1 MNLQSNKGD
10 GSARRQ
16 ALFRLWRGNPY
27 EESTRVRNR
36 ERTANYM
43 ITEAI
48 VTASE
53 YVAGLG
59 LDAVKEH
66 VHEELDEKK
75 LRSELAS
82 YIEHQRKY
90 NEMCSLAEEIDFQG
104 LMEYIRNNLIE
115 QVGLRI
121 IDPNRKKRGQARKD
135 IVDSAVAFSKANT
148 PEAKQRVS
156 KCISICLDII
166 HGFYKTH
173 RFSVKDYLLADMIV
187 DAVAEDV
194 HDATTTTVAAVDS
207 AADRIL
213 AKLDDNGSL
222 FSIDKA
228 IALAEAGKVDAVGD
242 CIKKVLDHISL
253 EHPYYPD
260 FGYDYV
266 QGTLRS
272 TPLTPEA
279 RRMYP
284 PRVILT
290 GLVKIG
296 DQYISDSNCDPL
308 NYAYRHQL
316 KIMLEV
322 SKAKKLLGEK
332 LDPRQDEVVDLVGST
347 LIAVPP
353 EFPPA
358 FPCSIKVGNKTFF
371 DYVLLRTQ
379 EILDDG
385 VYVVGNREQ
394 GGPFYFEVKINPD
407 NPSKPDFKLSMNG
420 ANNHELLNYVK
431 FMNTL
436 SKEKDLH
443 IYELSLGE
451 DFIAGHIND
460 INYKTG
466 FSSVDEEIDFLERI
480 CEIED
485 YFGVHLNT
493 EGEISETEYGTVLH
507 ISELIRNDQIT
518 RTWNEATLT
527 GILDH
532 HFREELI
539 NMEGEV
545 HMLSYAGSVHADL
558 FGAEFDFPFITTFKC
573 AYIVDYEKVKRKAEV
588 LDDGD
593 SINITL
599 RAGNDNGTIESLKI
613 PENIERA
620 S

>member
-1 MNLQSNKGD
+1 MSKE
-10 GSARRQ
+10 
-16 ALFRLWRGNPY
+16 GN
-27 EESTRVRNR
+27 S
-36 ERTANYM
+36 M

-48 VTASE
+48 ITAAE
-53 YVAGLG
+53 YAAGLG
-59 LDAVKEH
+59 LDAAKEH
-66 VHEELDEKK
+66 VHEKLDEKK
-75 LRSELAS
+75 LRSALTS
-82 YIEHQRKY
+82 YFENQRKY

-104 LMEYIRNNLIE
+104 LVEYIRNNFIE
-115 QVGLRI
+115 QVSVRI
-121 IDPNRKKRGQARKD
+121 FDPNRKRRGQARQD
-135 IVDSAVAFSKANT
+135 IVETAVAFSKANT
-148 PEAKQRVS
+148 PKAKQRVS
-156 KCISICLDII
+156 KCISMCVDII

-173 RFSVKDYLLADMIV
+173 HLSVKDYLFADMIV
-187 DAVAEDV
+187 DAVAEEI
-194 HDATTTTVAAVDS
+194 HDATTTTVAAVDT

-213 AKLDDNGSL
+213 AKLDENGSL

-228 IALAEAGKVDAVGD
+228 GALAEAGKVDIVGEG
-242 CIKKVLDHISL
+242 IKKVLDHISL
-253 EHPYYPD
+253 EHPYYPE

-266 QGTLRS
+266 RGTLRS

-279 RRMYP
+279 KRMYP

-290 GLVKIG
+290 GAVKIG
-296 DQYISDSNCDPL
+296 DQYFNDPNGDPL

-316 KIMLEV
+316 TIMLEV

-332 LDPRQDEVVDLVGST
+332 TDPRQDEVAGLVGST

-358 FPCSIKVGNKTFF
+358 FPCSIKVGDKTFF
-371 DYVLLRTQ
+371 DYILLRTQ

-407 NPSKPDFKLSMNG
+407 NPSKPDFKLNMNSVD
-420 ANNHELLNYVK
+420 NHELLNYVQ
-431 FMNTL
+431 FMNAL
-436 SKEKDLH
+436 SKEKVLH
-443 IYELSLGE
+443 IYALSLGE
-451 DFIAGHIND
+451 DFIAGYIND

-466 FSSVDEEIDFLERI
+466 FSSVDEELDFLERI

-485 YFGVHLNT
+485 YFGIHLNP
-493 EGEISETEYGTVLH
+493 EGEISEAEYGTVLH

-545 HMLSYAGSVHADL
+545 HMLSYVGRVRADL
-558 FGAEFDFPFITTFKC
+558 FGAEFDFPFMRTFKC
-573 AYIVDYEKVKRKAEV
+573 VHIVDFEKVKRKAEV

-593 SINITL
+593 SINITF

-613 PENIERA
+613 PENIERV